1 MTEEISNRHMQ
12 SRTPLSNISPT
23 LIVHNNVNNKIGS
36 VRNATNPKVAPFQ
49 AALASSKIGVETCST
64 SSLLVAQI
72 KSEIEQRRQ
81 DQNKREKIIRRIM
94 KES

>member
-1 MTEEISNRHMQ
+1 
-12 SRTPLSNISPT
+12 
-23 LIVHNNVNNKIGS
+23 
-36 VRNATNPKVAPFQ
+36 VAPFQ
-49 AALASSKIGVETCST
+49 AALASSKIGVETGST

-81 DQNKREKIIRRIM
+81 DQNKRVEIIRRIM